1 MEKENVLEIEF
12 KEIWGKYAWRIV
24 KNNIPFNLNLF
35 EVFNKE
41 VKLVA
46 HNKDTIYI
54 FYDLGGTW
62 DILDDKILIYENDKI
77 KIENFV
83 KEINSKYGIPKRW
96 RASEG
101 GRFYYID
108 SLGGI
113 EVFTDDYTG
122 VDNKYYTI
130 GNYFKTKEL
139 AIKYRDVIWVDAFN
153 KIKDLNT
160 D

>member
-1 MEKENVLEIEF
+1 MEKEKVLEIEF

-24 KNNIPFNLNLF
+24 KNKIPFNLNLS

-62 DILDDKILIYENDKI
+62 DVLDEEILIYENDKI
-77 KIENFV
+77 QIENFV

-96 RASEG
+96 RANKGEL
-101 GRFYYID
+101 YYIID
-108 SLGGI
+108 SMGRILDFK
-113 EVFTDDYTG
+113 ENYDTS
-122 VDNKYYTI
+122 DNEYYEL
-130 GNYFKTKEL
+130 GNYFKTKDL
-139 AIKYRDVIWVDAFN
+139 ATKFKDTIWKNAYT
-153 KIKDLNT
+153 KIKNLI
-160 D
+160 